1 MSGGRF
7 GKGRRGRPASSWA
20 AGAAAIVLLA
30 SLSALP
36 GGCGGREK
44 AADAPGRSV
53 VSGVEV
59 ATAEAS
65 LRERTAEAPGTV
77 RAANIAVIAP
87 QVMGTIAS
95 IPVSAGSRVEKG
107 ALLAAIDDAEIRARM
122 AAAEGAVAEAEAALE
137 EASRA
142 VVQAEAGRTLAETT
156 YERFRALHEE
166 RIVTRQEF
174 DEVEAGRTVAVQE
187 HERALHR
194 RARAAAGIDRARAQ
208 ADAARAAL
216 SHARVTAPFAGVVT
230 EKRVDAGSMAAP
242 GAPIVVLEDTRRY
255 RLEASV
261 PESRLGALRVG
272 DRVRVALDA
281 YPGKEIDG
289 KVSEVAPAVDPAT
302 GTFAAKVDLPRDLAV
317 RTGMF
322 GRVRFPTGAETVVTV
337 PREAV
342 RLVGGDEELF
352 AVGNDNV
359 ARRVIVKTGEAF
371 DGRVEILSGI
381 GPGTRVAVSPIDR
394 LEDGAR
400 VEVAK

>member
-7 GKGRRGRPASSWA
+7 GEGRRGRPAASWA
-20 AGAAAIVLLA
+20 TGAAAIVLLA
-30 SLSALP
+30 FVSALP
-36 GGCGGREK
+36 GGCGRKEK
-44 AADAPGRSV
+44 AADAPQRPV
-53 VSGVEV
+53 VSGVQV

-65 LRERTAEAPGTV
+65 PRERTAEAPGTV
-77 RAANIAVIAP
+77 RAARVAAIAP

-95 IPVSAGSRVEKG
+95 IPVSEGSRVEKG
-107 ALLAAIDDAEIRARM
+107 ALLAAIDDAAIRAQL
-122 AAAEGAVAEAEAALE
+122 AAAEGAVAEAESALE

-174 DEVEAGRTVAVQE
+174 DEVETKRTVAVQE

-194 RARAAAGIDRARAQ
+194 RAQAAAGIARARAQ
-208 ADAARAAL
+208 ADAARAML
-216 SHARVTAPFAGVVT
+216 SYTRVTAPFAGVVT

-261 PESRLGALRVG
+261 PEGRLGALRVG
-272 DRVRVALDA
+272 DRVRVALGA

-302 GTFAAKVDLPRDLAV
+302 RTFTAKVDLPRDLAV

-322 GRVRFPTGAETVVTV
+322 GRVRFPTGTETVVTV

-342 RLVGGDEELF
+342 RLAGGDEELF
-352 AVGNDNV
+352 VVGDDNV
-359 ARRVIVKTGEAF
+359 ARRVTVRTGEAF

-394 LEDGAR
+394 LADGAW